1 MHLKGNRSLGN
12 VYTAS
17 SIFLLLFHTER
28 ETDFPF
34 KRGRQQ
40 PPDKEEACVKGG
52 RGTRRGGT
60 GQKAE
65 ESRWRN
71 EPLDLYINLYVTR
84 RAQHTTYKGT
94 GHRPAIVFG
103 CSSSIMYFSLFQDAI
118 HFFLLHRRFLALRIA
133 AWNRPCP
140 SPLRTCAPIVSRQRL
155 FDGSSFIHIRER
167 GYEAQVFVS

>member
-17 SIFLLLFHTER
+17 SIFLLLFHTEK

-118 HFFLLHRRFLALRIA
+118 HFFLLLSSSPFSGAAYRCLESALSISLTYVRAHRLTTATL
-133 AWNRPCP
+133 
-140 SPLRTCAPIVSRQRL
+140 
-155 FDGSSFIHIRER
+155 
-167 GYEAQVFVS
+167 